1 MNTHHHS
8 FSRRDFLKLAATM
21 PLAYAVRPLVEQLKG
36 QADTNKF
43 GVIVLVFDALTAKNL
58 SLYRYPL
65 HTMPNLEKFAENA
78 TVYHRHYSAAT
89 FTIPGTASLL
99 SGLYPWSH
107 RALTLGAGGVA
118 REHIEH
124 QIFALFNDTYNSAG
138 YSQNKYSDSFLSQF
152 GAFLDKHF
160 PSNSFDHEKRVLYD
174 LPFFKRDRQVA
185 FSAFDDNIFHSVE
198 GTDSSLFLGPLY
210 RLLGLVLR
218 RENNQ
223 KFKKQYPDGLPDST
237 DQFLL
242 SDLVDGA
249 IDALKEMQA
258 PSLSYFH
265 FHPPHH
271 PYRPTEKYAN
281 SLYSIFAPLEKP
293 VHPLASEER
302 SYVNMRRNRQAYD
315 EYLLS
320 WDEEAGRLLD
330 FLRSSGLLEK
340 NYVIITSDHGEMF
353 ERGEIGHFT
362 PLMYEPLIH
371 IPLIISQPGQIGR
384 KDVHAPTSST
394 DILPSLGQQLLG
406 SVPAWAEGVP
416 LPELGGVEDPERSIY
431 TIDAKQNPAFA
442 PLHKFS
448 IALTKGQS
456 RLIHYNYPD
465 YETFEFYDIENDPEE
480 LNDLYPSQPA
490 LAKQMQDELL
500 QKLDEV
506 NKPYRS

>member
-1 MNTHHHS
+1 
-8 FSRRDFLKLAATM
+8 M
-21 PLAYAVRPLVEQLKG
+21 PLAYAVSPLVNQLKG
-36 QADTNKF
+36 QTDSDKM

-58 SLYRYPL
+58 SIYGYPL
-65 HTMPNLEKFAENA
+65 HTMPNLAKFAENA
-78 TVYHRHYSAAT
+78 AVYHRHYSAAT

-118 REHIEH
+118 REHLEH
-124 QIFALFNDTYNSAG
+124 QIFALFNDGYTSTG

-152 GAFLDKHF
+152 GSFLDEHF
-160 PSNSFDHEKRVLYD
+160 PSDAFDHEKRMLYD
-174 LPFFKRDRQVA
+174 LPFFKKDRQVA
-185 FSAFDDNIFHSVE
+185 FSSFDDNIFHSIE

-210 RLLGLVLR
+210 RLLGLVFR

-249 IDALKEMQA
+249 IDALKGLQA
-258 PSLSYFH
+258 PSLAYFH

-271 PYRPTEKYAN
+271 PYRPTEKYAD

-293 VHPLASEER
+293 NHPLASEER

-320 WDEEAGRLLD
+320 WDDEVGRLFN
-330 FLRSSGLLEK
+330 FLRASGLLEK

-371 IPLIISQPGQIGR
+371 IPLIISQPGQSGR
-384 KDVHAPTSST
+384 KDVFAPTSST
-394 DILPSLGQQLLG
+394 DILPSLGQQILN
-406 SVPAWAEGVP
+406 SVPTWAEGIP
-416 LPELGGVEDPERSIY
+416 LPGLGGEENLDRSIY

-442 PLHKFS
+442 PLNKFS
-448 IALTKGQS
+448 IALTKGQF
-456 RLIHYNYPD
+456 RLIYYKYPD
-465 YETFEFYDIENDPEE
+465 YTQFEFYDLEKDPEE
-480 LNDLYPSQPA
+480 MNDLYSSQPA
-490 LAKQMQDELL
+490 SAKQMQEEML
-500 QKLDEV
+500 QKLNEV
-506 NKPYRS
+506 NKPYRN